1 MNNNLKAHVL
11 ITGGAGFIGSHLAD
25 SLLADGYRVTVLD
38 NLDPYYPVELK
49 RINIDTNF
57 TNPDYTF
64 VEGDIV
70 DMELLNSLPDDID
83 MIVHLAARAGVR
95 PSIKDP
101 VAYMETNVK
110 GTQNMLEMARA
121 RDVKQFVFA
130 SSSSVYGINP
140 NVPWSESDYVLKP
153 ISPYAASKVSGELIG
168 HTYSHLYGI
177 RFIALRFFTVFGP
190 RQRPDLAINKFARL
204 ILKGEEIPVFGDG
217 STRRDYTYVKD
228 IVAGIRGA
236 LAYKDSMYEIV
247 NLGAGRTISLAE
259 MIQSIEEVIGK
270 KALINRL
277 PEQPGD
283 VPLTYASIDKAK
295 ELFGYSPQT
304 TFKQGLENFK
314 EWLIAS
320 ALQGKN
326 A

>member
-1 MNNNLKAHVL
+1 MNSNTKSHVL

-25 SLLADGYRVTVLD
+25 SLLNDGYRVTVLD

-49 RINIDTNF
+49 RINVATNISH
-57 TNPDYTF
+57 PDYTF
-64 VEGDIV
+64 IEGDIL
-70 DMELLNSLPDDID
+70 DRELLDSIQDLDA
-83 MIVHLAARAGVR
+83 IVHLAARAGVR

-110 GTQNMLEMARA
+110 GTQNLLELARTKE
-121 RDVKQFVFA
+121 VKQFVFA

-140 NVPWSESDYVLKP
+140 HVPWKESDYVLKP

-177 RFIALRFFTVFGP
+177 RFVALRFFTVFGP
-190 RQRPDLAINKFARL
+190 RQRPDLAINKFARF
-204 ILKGEEIPVFGDG
+204 ILKGQPIPVFGDG
-217 STRRDYTYVKD
+217 STRRDYTYVQD
-228 IVAGIRGA
+228 IVSGIRAA
-236 LAYKDSMYEIV
+236 LNYQDSMYEVI

-259 MIQSIEEVIGK
+259 MIQSIEEVIGE
-270 KALINRL
+270 KAIIDRQ

-283 VPLTYASIDKAK
+283 VPLTYADISKAK
-295 ELFGYSPQT
+295 ELLGYEPNT

-320 ALQGKN
+320 VLQS
-326 A
+326 

>member
-1 MNNNLKAHVL
+1 MNSLNKPHVL

-25 SLLADGYRVTVLD
+25 SLLEDGYRVSVLD

-49 RINIDTNF
+49 RINVSQHES
-57 TNPDYTF
+57 NPDYTF
-64 VEGDIV
+64 IEGDIL
-70 DMELLNSLPDDID
+70 DKELLDGINDLDG
-83 MIVHLAARAGVR
+83 IVHLAARAGVR

-101 VAYMETNVK
+101 VSYMETNVK
-110 GTQNMLEMARA
+110 GTQNMLELARA
-121 RDVKQFVFA
+121 KEVKQFVFA

-190 RQRPDLAINKFARL
+190 RQRPDLAINKFARH
-204 ILKGEEIPVFGDG
+204 ILQGKSIPVFGDG
-217 STRRDYTYVKD
+217 TTRRDYTYVAD
-228 IVAGIRGA
+228 IVSGIRGA
-236 LAYKDSMYEIV
+236 LAYQGSMYEIV

-259 MIQSIEEVIGK
+259 MIEAIEEVIGQ
-270 KALINRL
+270 KAIIDRQ

-283 VPLTYASIDKAK
+283 VPLTSADITKANQ
-295 ELFGYSPQT
+295 LFGYQPNT
-304 TFKQGLENFK
+304 TFKQGLENFR

-320 ALQGKN
+320 VLQN
-326 A
+326 S